1 MNQLP
6 GLSVILPVHNGME
19 FLPQAI
25 ESLRAQ
31 DHPDFEVVAVDDA
44 SRDHSWNFLSGLQDP
59 RFRVYRNERNL
70 GLFATLNRL
79 TDLAKHDDLKIFCQ
93 DDLVHPGGLLRQHR
107 FLADRPALGAARCL
121 SSGDPSFFASPTV
134 RAMEAFLPEI
144 IPPQASALT
153 FLTFGNF
160 PGNLS
165 QVICRRGALRE
176 AGGFRTDLPFAG
188 DMEMWTRL
196 SARHPIGLQ
205 NECLVEVRHHP
216 GQGSKN
222 LNRRNELVAQTDEV
236 LSLLFRRLDP
246 QDRLVVRTHVSL
258 VLGSMQLLQG
268 FRALG
273 RGDWLAARR
282 TLARSPAHLA
292 FPFRLFLFLVSL
304 NSRIGTAWTTRHLL
318 RRILAVCKAEGG
330 ILHPQR
336 HEPRATRE
344 TAPTA
349 HPAPTRHAL

>member
-1 MNQLP
+1 MNKLP

-25 ESLRAQ
+25 DSLRSQ
-31 DHPDFEVVAVDDA
+31 DHPDFEVVVVDDA
-44 SRDHSWNFLSGLQDP
+44 SRDSSGSFLGGLRDP
-59 RFRVYRNERNL
+59 RVRFHRNERNL

-79 TDLAKHDDLKIFCQ
+79 TDLARHDDLKIFCQ
-93 DDLVHPGGLLRQHR
+93 DDVVHPGGLRRQHR
-107 FLADRPALGAARCL
+107 FLADRPVLGAARCL
-121 SSGDPSFFASPTV
+121 SSDDPPFSASPTV

-144 IPPQASALT
+144 IPPEASALA

-188 DMEMWTRL
+188 DMEMWARL
-196 SARHPIGLQ
+196 SARRPIGLQ
-205 NECLVEVRHHP
+205 NEPLVQVRHHP

-246 QDRLVVRTHVSL
+246 KDRRAARIHVSL
-258 VLGSMQLLQG
+258 VLGSMQLWQG

-273 RGDWLAARR
+273 RGDWLAVRR

-304 NSRIGTAWTTRHLL
+304 NSRLGTAWTTRNLL
-318 RRILAVCKAEGG
+318 RRILAVCKAEGARLNPKG
-330 ILHPQR
+330 
-336 HEPRATRE
+336 HEARAIRE
-344 TAPTA
+344 SAQTGR
-349 HPAPTRHAL
+349 PATTRHAV